1 MNKFYLLSAG
11 LCCALLAGC
20 DSLPSKKQCCG
31 NMFPSASELLCSA
44 EWERPHVDPA
54 PSTRL
59 AGDPGTSYD
68 MGLER
73 LTKPPFDKDFI
84 LADVNF
90 NQKRWFTHFSGDI
103 SGRFIEVASD
113 VSTPDKPWPEV
124 LPVLLD
130 EIGKYQKED
139 GHFGAPV
146 DWSKPID
153 FNPTTDQTL
162 MMPILWGNGRLLL
175 GLTAATMKFDHP
187 GVKEAAI
194 KLGDFYVN
202 TVYPRFCDPAR
213 MDEYRT
219 EGQYASAYVTCVFEG
234 MEGLLN
240 LYLITGDKRY
250 LDTACKF
257 ADFHEPFDVLPVG
270 HSHGSLSQ
278 TSMLVRLYEE
288 TGNAKYL
295 DRAVQRWDAAVSGG
309 YVNPA
314 GSVLEKFY
322 VTGHTM
328 DEGCSE
334 ADWLRL
340 NLLLWANTGQT
351 RYLDMAERLYWN
363 GIRPNQW
370 STGGFGHRYMG
381 VDEIGP
387 FSYMKPCAESL
398 WCCSFHVPWALH
410 KMLSYLAVGSDAGIW
425 YNFPMPFE
433 TVVDVGGNSW
443 NVKSGPIENI
453 SNDSDLFVYN
463 LEIQGASGARIP
475 AIHIRLPEW
484 AQKVEVSA
492 QINKVSKDN
501 SVEVK
506 EVELTRVPSMVP
518 GRNTLSV
525 FTKEKIKAETL
536 TLRVVYTVH
545 PFLEDRKMQRLDF
558 EKALADKTPR
568 MDGIV
573 FRKGPFIYMNKSSGN
588 IEDIP
593 LNEVINKVTPF
604 VLMDNKDEPHSFVSN
619 LILPNEEV
627 AK

>member
-1 MNKFYLLSAG
+1 MNKIYLLSAG

-20 DSLPSKKQCCG
+20 ESLPENKEYNG
-31 NMFPSASELLCSA
+31 NSSSAALTVLSSA
-44 EWERPHVDPA
+44 EWQRPNVDPT

-59 AGDPGTSYD
+59 VGDAKISYD

-73 LTKPPFDKDFI
+73 LTKPPFDKNFI

-90 NQKRWFTHFSGDI
+90 NQKRWFTNFSGDI

-113 VSTPDKPWPEV
+113 VSSADKPWPEV
-124 LPVLLD
+124 LPALLD

-153 FNPTTDQTL
+153 FNPTTDQTV

-175 GLTAATMKFDHP
+175 GLTSATMKFNHP

-202 TVYPRFCDPAR
+202 TVSPRFCDPTR
-213 MDEYRT
+213 MNEYRT
-219 EGQYASAYVTCVFEG
+219 EGQYASAYVTCVYEG

-240 LYLITGDKRY
+240 LYLVTGDKRY

-257 ADFHEPFDVLPVG
+257 ADFHEAFDVLPIG
-270 HSHGSLSQ
+270 HSHGSLGQ
-278 TSMLVRLYEE
+278 TSMLVRLYEQ
-288 TGNAKYL
+288 TGNKKYL

-314 GSVLEKFY
+314 GSVLEKFW
-322 VTGHTM
+322 VTGHNM

-381 VDEIGP
+381 VDDVGP

-398 WCCSFHVPWALH
+398 WCCSFHGPWALH

-425 YNFPMPFE
+425 YNFPMYFE
-433 TVVDVGGNSW
+433 TVIDVGGDSW
-443 NVKSGPIENI
+443 SLKSRPTASA
-453 SNDSDLFVYN
+453 SNDPDLFAYN
-463 LEIQGASGARIP
+463 LEIQNESGAVVP
-475 AIHIRLPEW
+475 PVHIRVPEW

-492 QINKVSKDN
+492 WISNGDSAEMKKVD
-501 SVEVK
+501 
-506 EVELTRVPSMVP
+506 
-518 GRNTLSV
+518 
-525 FTKEKIKAETL
+525 L
-536 TLRVVYTVH
+536 TLMPSKSPGQNTFTALTKKKVKAGKLIYHVVYSAR
-545 PFLEDRKMQRLDF
+545 PFLENRKMQRVDL

-568 MDGIV
+568 LDSV
-573 FRKGPFIYMNKSSGN
+573 VYRKGPFVYMNKSSGN

-593 LNEVINKVTPF
+593 FNAVNEKMAPF
-604 VLMDNKDEPHSFVSN
+604 VFMTNKDEPHSFVNN
-619 LILPNEEV
+619 LILVTEEA

>member
-1 MNKFYLLSAG
+1 MA
-11 LCCALLAGC
+11 
-20 DSLPSKKQCCG
+20 
-31 NMFPSASELLCSA
+31 
-44 EWERPHVDPA
+44 
-54 PSTRL
+54 
-59 AGDPGTSYD
+59 
-68 MGLER
+68 
-73 LTKPPFDKDFI
+73 
-84 LADVNF
+84 
-90 NQKRWFTHFSGDI
+90 
-103 SGRFIEVASD
+103 
-113 VSTPDKPWPEV
+113 
-124 LPVLLD
+124 
-130 EIGKYQKED
+130 
-139 GHFGAPV
+139 
-146 DWSKPID
+146 
-153 FNPTTDQTL
+153 
-162 MMPILWGNGRLLL
+162 
-175 GLTAATMKFDHP
+175 
-187 GVKEAAI
+187 
-194 KLGDFYVN
+194 
-202 TVYPRFCDPAR
+202 
-213 MDEYRT
+213 
-219 EGQYASAYVTCVFEG
+219 
-234 MEGLLN
+234 
-240 LYLITGDKRY
+240 
-250 LDTACKF
+250 
-257 ADFHEPFDVLPVG
+257 
-270 HSHGSLSQ
+270 
-278 TSMLVRLYEE
+278 
-288 TGNAKYL
+288 
-295 DRAVQRWDAAVSGG
+295 
-309 YVNPA
+309 
-314 GSVLEKFY
+314 
-322 VTGHTM
+322 
-328 DEGCSE
+328 
-334 ADWLRL
+334 RL

-525 FTKEKIKAETL
+525 FTKEKKKAETL

-593 LNEVINKVTPF
+593 LTR
-604 VLMDNKDEPHSFVSN
+604 S
-619 LILPNEEV
+619 LIR
-627 AK
+627 

>member
-1 MNKFYLLSAG
+1 MKKIYLLSAG
-11 LCCALLAGC
+11 LVCALLVGC
-20 DSLPSKKQCCG
+20 DSLPENKQHGG
-31 NMFPSASELLCSA
+31 NVSPLALKVLTPA
-44 EWERPHVDPA
+44 GWERPHVDPMPLA
-54 PSTRL
+54 SF
-59 AGDPGTSYD
+59 AGDARISYD

-73 LTKPPFDKDFI
+73 LNKAPFNKDFI

-90 NQKRWFTHFSGDI
+90 NQKRWFTNFSGDI
-103 SGRFIEVASD
+103 SGRFIEVTSD

-124 LPVLLD
+124 LPALLD
-130 EIGKYQKED
+130 EIGQYQKED

-153 FNPTTDQTL
+153 FDPTTDQTL
-162 MMPILWGNGRLLL
+162 MMPLLWGNARLLL
-175 GLTAATMKFDHP
+175 GLTAATVKFDHP

-202 TVYPRFCDPAR
+202 TVYPRFCDPTR

-240 LYLITGDKRY
+240 LYHITGDERY

-257 ADFHEPFDVLPVG
+257 ADFHEAFDVLPVG

-288 TGNAKYL
+288 TDNVRYL
-295 DRAVQRWDAAVSGG
+295 ERAVQRWEAAVAGG

-314 GSVLEKFY
+314 GSVLEKFW
-322 VTGHTM
+322 VTGFTR

-334 ADWLRL
+334 GDWLRL

-370 STGGFGHRYMG
+370 STGGFGHRNMG

-387 FSYMKPCAESL
+387 FAYLTQSQESL

-410 KMLSYLAVGSDAGIW
+410 KMLSYLAVGSEAGIW
-425 YNFPMPFE
+425 YNFPMSFE
-433 TVVDVGGNSW
+433 TVVDVGGKSW
-443 NVKSGPIENI
+443 NVKSWPTG
-453 SNDSDLFVYN
+453 SAVNDPDLFAYN
-463 LEIQGASGARIP
+463 LEVRGEPGVMIP
-475 AIHIRLPEW
+475 PVHMRVPEW
-484 AQKVEVSA
+484 AQRAEISAWLGDEGSAEMRRVEL
-492 QINKVSKDN
+492 ILTPSKSPGCNMFTAFTKD
-501 SVEVK
+501 EVK
-506 EVELTRVPSMVP
+506 TGKL
-518 GRNTLSV
+518 LYH
-525 FTKEKIKAETL
+525 
-536 TLRVVYTVH
+536 VVYTAR
-545 PFLEDRKMQRLDF
+545 PFLEDRKMQRVDL

-568 MDGIV
+568 LDGV
-573 FRKGPFIYMNKSSGN
+573 VYRKGPFVYMNKNSGK

-593 LNEVINKVTPF
+593 LSAVDEKMAPF
-604 VLMDNKDEPHSFVSN
+604 VFMTNKDEPHSFVNN
-619 LILPNEEV
+619 LILVNEEAV
-627 AK
+627 K